1 MASSFVEGYK
11 REAVAAVL
19 TRLGEGMFAML
30 KLCLAQDHKINID
43 KNDSYTL
50 EELQIA
56 LQKIVGP
63 HGSSLLIREIVKE
76 VEMLARQQ
84 MH

>member
-1 MASSFVEGYK
+1 
-11 REAVAAVL
+11 
-19 TRLGEGMFAML
+19 
-30 KLCLAQDHKINID
+30 
-43 KNDSYTL
+43 L